1 MQGLAARSP
10 GNEVILQTLD
20 QARKASQLAAMAV
33 RPPGEIPGEQA
44 ASELWAGIGRYPLG
58 ASERKAALLVPQDG
72 ICAVCS
78 QCLACLSDLPRL
90 VLCLPAAAMVRDK
103 NDPPGLREQVIGLF
117 EEWLRVLAASPDDKA
132 VTTYLH
138 SLKAAGENLQE

>member
-1 MQGLAARSP
+1 
-10 GNEVILQTLD
+10 
-20 QARKASQLAAMAV
+20 
-33 RPPGEIPGEQA
+33 
-44 ASELWAGIGRYPLG
+44 
-58 ASERKAALLVPQDG
+58 
-72 ICAVCS
+72 
-78 QCLACLSDLPRL
+78 
-90 VLCLPAAAMVRDK
+90 MVRDK